1 MNRYQLRKARLIAAV
16 LLTAA
21 CESDTPL
28 AKLPEL
34 AARMSES
41 DWRAVSFAAGVAVAD
56 VPARTMTVAIL
67 GGLA

>member
-34 AARMSES
+34 AARMDEAQ
-41 DWRAVSFAAGVAVAD
+41 WRAVSFAAGQPVADTGARVAV
-56 VPARTMTVAIL
+56 VAIL